1 MGNWWMLIPALVLCV
16 VPYLIIDRKRWWP
29 GAFGWA
35 LCIFSVGLMAA
46 SNFGTLAT
54 VGFALLFFG
63 VVFGFAGSLNGPNS
77 PAN

>member
-1 MGNWWMLIPALVLCV
+1 MGNWWMLIPALVLCA
-16 VPYLIIDRKRWWP
+16 VPYFVIDRPRWWP

-46 SNFGTLAT
+46 SGFRDVAI

-63 VVFGFAGSLNGPNS
+63 VVLGFAGSLNGPNS